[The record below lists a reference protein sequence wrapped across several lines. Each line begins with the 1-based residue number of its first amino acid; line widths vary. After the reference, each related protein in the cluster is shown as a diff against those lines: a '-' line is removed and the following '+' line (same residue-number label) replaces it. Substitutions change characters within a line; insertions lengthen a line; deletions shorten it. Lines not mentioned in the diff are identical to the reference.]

1 MPSGS
6 SRHRRPASRC
16 PQFTP
21 LADCLG
27 SLLSAHAGS
36 PRSPQA
42 ITATAHKLARL
53 VYGLLKHGRA
63 DVQQGI
69 DAYETHYRERT
80 VKVMV
85 RQAKPRGY
93 ALVPLAKQG

>member
-1 MPSGS
+1 
-6 SRHRRPASRC
+6 
-16 PQFTP
+16 
-21 LADCLG
+21 
-27 SLLSAHAGS
+27 
-36 PRSPQA
+36 
-42 ITATAHKLARL
+42 
-53 VYGLLKHGRA
+53 LLKHGRA